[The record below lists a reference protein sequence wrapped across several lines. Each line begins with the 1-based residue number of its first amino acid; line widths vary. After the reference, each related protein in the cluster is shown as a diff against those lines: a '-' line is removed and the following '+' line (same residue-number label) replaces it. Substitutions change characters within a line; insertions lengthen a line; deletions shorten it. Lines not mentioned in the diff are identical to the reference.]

1 MSARRRADL
10 VAEDPLIAEA
20 IIAVLLVLA
29 FYLGKRWK
37 EVSVE
42 NLQLRQ
48 HVAWLKRRLAS
59 QAP

>member
-1 MSARRRADL
+1 MSVRRRADL

-20 IIAVLLVLA
+20 IIAALLVLA

-42 NLQLRQ
+42 NLQLRK
-48 HVAWLKRRLAS
+48 HVTWLKRQLNEK
-59 QAP
+59 PW